1 MAEIK
6 KRFPVICPSCH
17 GELTVKKFLCPA
29 CEVEIEGRFAL
40 PALAKL
46 SAEDQEFILQF
57 VTASGSLKE
66 MARIRGLS
74 YPTVRNQLD
83 EIIERLK
90 NTEKTNSHQQ
100 KGEPT

>member
-17 GELTVKKFLCPA
+17 GELTVKEFLCPA
-29 CEVEIEGRFAL
+29 CEVEVSGRFDL

-46 SAEDQEFILQF
+46 SAEDQEFIVQF
-57 VTASGSLKE
+57 VAASGSLKE
-66 MARIRGLS
+66 MAKIRGLS
-74 YPTVRNQLD
+74 YPTVRSQLD

-90 NTEKTNSHQQ
+90 KSGKNESNQ
-100 KGEPT
+100 